1 MVRFITYQT
10 FLILNNFEGSQHREK
25 NPTPSLSYQGK
36 NRGDYPTMEKNSA
49 VDENIEEYP
58 AVDKYPV
65 IKNRAEYLPIEKNSV
80 TEYPGEDKYT
90 DEYIEEEGY
99 IRESDPRKRYPTMM
113 NSNDRYQHKEEFKS
127 YRGIHYVS

>member
-1 MVRFITYQT
+1 
-10 FLILNNFEGSQHREK
+10 
-25 NPTPSLSYQGK
+25 
-36 NRGDYPTMEKNSA
+36 MEKNSA

-65 IKNRAEYLPIEKNSV
+65 IKNRAEYLPIEKYSV
-80 TEYPGEDKYT
+80 TGKDK
-90 DEYIEEEGY
+90 DAEEYIEEEGY
-99 IRESDPRKRYPTMM
+99 IRESAPRKRYPTMM

>member
-1 MVRFITYQT
+1 
-10 FLILNNFEGSQHREK
+10 
-25 NPTPSLSYQGK
+25 
-36 NRGDYPTMEKNSA
+36 MEKNSA

-90 DEYIEEEGY
+90 DEYIEE
-99 IRESDPRKRYPTMM
+99 RVRP
-113 NSNDRYQHKEEFKS
+113 
-127 YRGIHYVS
+127 

>member
-65 IKNRAEYLPIEKNSV
+65 IKNRPEYLPIEKNSV

>member
-10 FLILNNFEGSQHREK
+10 FLTLNNFEGNQHREK
-25 NPTPSLSYQGK
+25 NPRPSISYQGK

-80 TEYPGEDKYT
+80 TGKDK
-90 DEYIEEEGY
+90 DAEEYIEEEGY
-99 IRESDPRKRYPTMM
+99 IRESAPRKRYPTMM
-113 NSNDRYQHKEEFKS
+113 NSNDRYQHKGAFKS
-127 YRGIHYVS
+127 FGGTHSVS